1 MTCMICIKIT
11 SKDNPWLSTVIK
23 TAKAI
28 VVAFDEK
35 DLRSFFVLG
44 YDEN

>member
-11 SKDNPWLSTVIK
+11 SKDYPWLSLFIK

-28 VVAFDEK
+28 VVVFDEK
-35 DLRSFFVLG
+35 NILRFFVLG